1 MTEAIEPVI
10 GYHGSYKEV
19 SAFSALRY
27 EGVGGIY
34 FTFDVDDAWDYADN
48 GCIEEGDIPTVMT
61 ANLTIRNPVRLFG
74 TDSQVLTIDRIAD
87 LKAQGYDA
95 VYGIAGN
102 DGAVYEIAVFD
113 PEQIEV
119 IAVETRQEPE
129 EAATPRM

>member
-1 MTEAIEPVI
+1 MTNTIDPVI

-34 FTFDVDDAWDYADN
+34 FTPDIDDAWCYADA
-48 GCIEEGDIPTVMT
+48 GCIEEGDVQTVMT
-61 ANLTIRNPVRLFG
+61 ANLTIRNPIRLFG
-74 TDSQVLTIDRIAD
+74 IESQVLSVDRIAE

-95 VYGIAGN
+95 VYGISGD
-102 DGAVYEIAVFD
+102 DGAIYEIAVFD

-119 IAVETRQEPE
+119 IAVEKRVEPE
-129 EAATPRM
+129 ADSPRM